1 MIRQHRIEKLVNSLK
16 REGVDA
22 VLVGASADLEYL
34 TGLNPSRD
42 ERFKG
47 FIVMNDGR
55 YFYICPSLYYEE
67 TRKCIG
73 EDVKIYVWNDAE
85 GFLTAVEEANRDYNL
100 DGRTI
105 AVNASILAID
115 LLDIKKIINAKFV
128 KGNMILG
135 ELRII
140 KDEEEIKNL
149 KKAALIIDDVM
160 GELIKLIEPGLLER
174 DIRDKV
180 EELCKERGGAELS
193 FSPIIAS
200 GPNGSMPHYNDDSRE
215 IQKNDVVLMDI
226 GCKYNGYCSDITRTV
241 FVGEPTKEQKEV
253 YEVCLKANL
262 EAEKFAKP
270 GVLAEEVDLVARRVI
285 EDAGLG
291 DYFITRTGHGIGME
305 VHEQPNIVVGNRQVL
320 KPGMAFSI
328 EPSICIPDRFGIR
341 IEDIV
346 VVREDGL
353 EILNEF
359 PKELIIV

>member
-1 MIRQHRIEKLVNSLK
+1 MIKQGRIEKLVNSLK
-16 REGVDA
+16 REGIDA
-22 VLVGASADLEYL
+22 VIVGASADLEYL
-34 TGLNPSRD
+34 TGLTPSRD

-47 FIVMNDGR
+47 FVVTADGR

-73 EDVKIYVWNDAE
+73 DEVKIYVWDDAE
-85 GFLTAVEEANRDYNL
+85 GFLTAIEKANKDYKL
-100 DGRTI
+100 DGKTI
-105 AVNASILAID
+105 AVNASIVAID
-115 LLDIKKIINAKFV
+115 LLDIKTVINSEFV
-128 KGNMILG
+128 KGNLILG

-160 GELIKLIEPGLLER
+160 GELIKLIRPGLLER

-180 EELCKERGGAELS
+180 EEFCKEKGGTGIS
-193 FSPIIAS
+193 FSPIVAS
-200 GPNGSMPHYNDDSRE
+200 GPNGSMPHYNDDGRE
-215 IQKNDVVLMDI
+215 IRENDVVLIDI

-241 FVGEPTKEQKEV
+241 FVGEPTEEQKRV

-262 EAEKFAKP
+262 EAEKFARP
-270 GVLAEEVDLVARRVI
+270 GVLAEEVDFVARKVI

-305 VHEQPNIVVGNRQVL
+305 VHEQPNIVKGNKQVL

-328 EPSICIPDRFGIR
+328 EPSICIPGKFGIR

-346 VVREDGL
+346 VIEEKGL
-353 EILNEF
+353 NILNEF
-359 PKELIIV
+359 PKELLVV